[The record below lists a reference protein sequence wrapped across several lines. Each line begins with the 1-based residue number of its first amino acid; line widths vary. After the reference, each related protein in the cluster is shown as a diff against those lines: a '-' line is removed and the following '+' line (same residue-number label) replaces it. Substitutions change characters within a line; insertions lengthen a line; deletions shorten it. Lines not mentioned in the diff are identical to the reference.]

1 MALAAGMK
9 AVDVVFY
16 RAKMSSVLKRGLG
29 VWPATWQKDARLITI
44 SRAEIRI
51 MMEKVTPGRCPD
63 WTLTRTAPLHFH

>member
-16 RAKMSSVLKRGLG
+16 RAITRCALRRGLG

-51 MMEKVTPGRCPD
+51 MIEKVTPGRCPD
-63 WTLTRTAPLHFH
+63 LTLTRTAPLHFH